1 MIFTFVVLHYMV
13 PDETIECVNSI
24 LNNVNVGNAKLNI
37 VVVDNG
43 STNDSFSILS
53 KEFTDEKK
61 VVLLRSQK
69 NLGFARGNNIGY
81 KYAKEILKSDYIALI
96 NNDTIIYQDD
106 WIMKANE
113 LYKMYDYAVLGPD
126 IITMDNYHQNP
137 FYPTKW
143 NLKSLR
149 RARMKQKIKLIL
161 TYIGIDELF
170 LKHNESEL
178 ENKYLDHEILDAD
191 LHGACFVFSRN
202 YIDIFDGLCEDTF
215 LYMEE
220 EILKLYIDMYHLH
233 TLYSPQLTIYH
244 KEDAATN
251 AVSKTPRKKKITKYK
266 YWLESSKVLEK
277 LLISFKRSKE

>member
-13 PDETIECVNSI
+13 SDETIECVNSI
-24 LNNVNVGNAKLNI
+24 LNNVDAVNAKLNI

-43 STNDSFSILS
+43 STNDSFSTLS
-53 KEFTDEKK
+53 KELTDEK

-81 KYAKEILKSDYIALI
+81 KYAKEILKSDYITLI
-96 NNDTIIYQDD
+96 NNDTVIYQND
-106 WIMKANE
+106 WIIKANE
-113 LYKMYDYAVLGPD
+113 LYKKYDYAVLGPD
-126 IITMDNYHQNP
+126 IITLDNYHQNP
-137 FYPTKW
+137 FYPTEW

-149 RARMKQKIKLIL
+149 RARIKQRIKLIL
-161 TYIGIDELF
+161 TYIGLDELF
-170 LKHNESEL
+170 LTQEESEL
-178 ENKYLDHEILDAD
+178 ESAYVNYEILDAD
-191 LHGACFVFSRN
+191 LHGACFVFSKN
-202 YIDIFDGLCEDTF
+202 FIDIFDGLCEDTF

-244 KEDAATN
+244 KEDASTN
-251 AVSKTPRKKKITKYK
+251 AVSKTPRKKKIAKYK